1 MMFKEER
8 TDRPFRWRD
17 LGNITEGRPNLG
29 PTADVAAYRLM
40 QFTLRDVLIANFD
53 KEKANKILKE
63 AGQLAG
69 SEFCKNVL
77 NTTLDPNEFL
87 ADLQNKMKELN
98 IGVLR
103 IERADFDKMNFV
115 LTVSEDLD
123 CSGVPVIGETICVY
137 DEGFIAGVLQAYS
150 GKEFDVKEVDCWAS
164 GAKTCRFTVNSKI

>member
-1 MMFKEER
+1 M
-8 TDRPFRWRD
+8 
-17 LGNITEGRPNLG
+17 
-29 PTADVAAYRLM
+29 
-40 QFTLRDVLIANFD
+40 
-53 KEKANKILKE
+53 
-63 AGQLAG
+63 
-69 SEFCKNVL
+69 
-77 NTTLDPNEFL
+77 NTKLDPNEFL

-137 DEGFIAGVLQAYS
+137 DEGFIAGGLQAYS